1 LFLKALLIKL
11 FTLRKGCSLRFHNH
25 RKLLSITLLLIFLV
39 IIHFH
44 CNRTK
49 PEESPAFLIENARLL
64 VKAVASNYIV
74 VPRFGPD
81 GREIIFNG
89 RLEGDSWDCIYTIP
103 TAGGAYQK
111 LAEDTDDLLFPCY
124 SPERN
129 QIIYSK
135 GLTRQIILLD
145 LQTNQQTPL
154 PIFGNTP
161 LFVQDGNVVLY
172 SGVMDA
178 NLRLYHIPTGKSKS
192 FTESFISANFSPAI
206 LPGNHQLRWIER
218 RKDGRHSI
226 DFGELDGNSINSAYS
241 LSEPI
246 SAITTSP
253 SGKWLIACQTN
264 GKLFGINP
272 EDSLHATVALI
283 DENGV
288 EDTRR
293 LFAQPCWSS
302 NGRQLAFTS
311 VPYSQFELQNPFSKS
326 GYYVADLVIG
336 QLSWQKI
343 DDPDIFRAP
352 APRQINLFP
361 SESSVQASVPESQPS
376 ATNNPP
382 QIISDPQETVLAG
395 DVYLYRIQSVD
406 IDLFD
411 HLSYILLD
419 GPLDAELLPESGILY
434 WVASD
439 IGKFDFE
446 VEVSDDAGANDR
458 QSFTVEVIPSPNW
471 SDLQVVKNPQ
481 PPPNKGE
488 FIAGM
493 KFKDGDDDG
502 FLSNGEEGQLL
513 IDLKCR
519 SAVMDSVRLQL
530 ITTATNEEIELANE
544 LVFDHCTTD
553 QWSRKIVPIKGLEGL
568 RNRPIVIRGL
578 IQTANGLD
586 VLPASLLISAKNTA
600 APPD

>member
-1 LFLKALLIKL
+1 LFLKVLLIKL
-11 FTLRKGCSLRFHNH
+11 FTLRKGCSLRFHHH
-25 RKLLSITLLLIFLV
+25 RRLPSITCLLICLV
-39 IIHFH
+39 IINFH

-49 PEESPAFLIENARLL
+49 LSENPVFLIENTRLL
-64 VKAVASNYIV
+64 VKDVASNYVV

-103 TAGGAYQK
+103 TAGGTSRK

-124 SPERN
+124 APDRN

-145 LQTNQQTPL
+145 LQTNRQTPL

-161 LFVQDGNVVLY
+161 LFLQDGNVVLY

-178 NLRLYHIPTGKSKS
+178 NLKLYHIPTGKSKNFTNS
-192 FTESFISANFSPAI
+192 FVSANFSPTI
-206 LPGNHQLRWIER
+206 LPGNYQLRWIER
-218 RKDGRHSI
+218 RKDGCHSI
-226 DFGELDGNSINSAYS
+226 GFGELDGNSINSAYR

-246 SAITTSP
+246 SALTTSP
-253 SGKWLIACQTN
+253 GGKWLIACQTN

-272 EDSLHATVALI
+272 QDSLHATVALM

-288 EDTRR
+288 EDTHR

-311 VPYSQFELQNPFSKS
+311 VPYSPFELQNPFVKS
-326 GYYVADLVIG
+326 GHYVADLVVG

-343 DDPDIFRAP
+343 EDPDIFRAP
-352 APRQINLFP
+352 SSRQINLFP
-361 SESSVQASVPESQPS
+361 VESPAQASVPERQTVV
-376 ATNNPP
+376 TNNPP
-382 QIISDPQETVLAG
+382 QIISDPQEMVLAG

-411 HLSYILLD
+411 HLRYTLLD

-434 WVASD
+434 WVALD
-439 IGKFDFE
+439 PGKFDFE
-446 VEVSDDAGANDR
+446 VEVRDKAGASDR
-458 QSFTVEVIPSPNW
+458 QSFTVEVIPGSNW

-493 KFKDGDDDG
+493 KFIDANDDG

-519 SAVMDSVRLQL
+519 STAMDSVRLQL

-544 LVFDHCTTD
+544 LLFEHCTTN
-553 QWSRKIVPIKGLEGL
+553 QWSRKIVPIKGLDGL

-586 VLPASLLISAKNTA
+586 VLPASLVISAKNMV
-600 APPD
+600 APSD

>member
-1 LFLKALLIKL
+1 V
-11 FTLRKGCSLRFHNH
+11 RSHHH
-25 RKLLSITLLLIFLV
+25 RKLLSINILLLLTVTINFQC
-39 IIHFH
+39 H
-44 CNRTK
+44 RTK
-49 PEESPAFLIENARLL
+49 PAENPAFLIENARLL
-64 VKAVASNYIV
+64 VKDVASNYVV

-89 RLEGDSWDCIYTIP
+89 RLEGDSWDCIYSIP

-124 SPERN
+124 SPDRN

-161 LFVQDGNVVLY
+161 LFLPDGDVVLY

-178 NLRLYHIPTGKSKS
+178 NLRLYHIPTGKSKN
-192 FTESFISANFSPAI
+192 FTNSFISTNFSPAVF
-206 LPGNHQLRWIER
+206 PANYQLRWIER

-226 DFGELDGNSINSAYS
+226 DFGALDSISTRSTYS
-241 LSEPI
+241 LAEPVA
-246 SAITTSP
+246 AITASP
-253 SGKWLIACQTN
+253 SGKWLVACQTN

-272 EDSLHATVALI
+272 LDSLHASVALI
-283 DENGV
+283 DENGI
-288 EDTRR
+288 EDTHR

-311 VPYSQFELQNPFSKS
+311 VPYSQFDLQNPFLKS
-326 GYYVADLVIG
+326 GYYVADLVVG
-336 QLSWQKI
+336 QLSWQNI
-343 DDPDIFRAP
+343 HDPDIFRSP
-352 APRQINLFP
+352 SSTLVNLFP
-361 SESSVQASVPESQPS
+361 IESPDQPS
-376 ATNNPP
+376 VRENRQVAANNPP
-382 QIISDPQETVLAG
+382 RIISDPQETVLAG

-411 HLSYILLD
+411 RLRYNLLA
-419 GPLDAELLPESGILY
+419 GPYDAELLPQTGILY
-434 WVASD
+434 WAALD
-439 IGKFDFE
+439 TGEFEFE
-446 VEVSDDAGANDR
+446 VEVSDEAGASDR
-458 QSFTVEVIPSPNW
+458 QSFTVKVIPEPDW
-471 SDLQVVKNPQ
+471 SDLQVVENPR

-488 FIAGM
+488 FMAGM
-493 KFKDGDDDG
+493 KFKDVNNDG

-513 IDLKCR
+513 IDLKSR
-519 SAVMDSVRLQL
+519 STAIDSVRLQL
-530 ITTATNEEIELANE
+530 ITTANNDEIELENE
-544 LVFDHCTTD
+544 LVFDHCTTS

-578 IQTANGLD
+578 IRSAHGLD
-586 VLPASLLISAKNTA
+586 VLPASLLISAKNIP
-600 APPD
+600 APSN

>member
-1 LFLKALLIKL
+1 M
-11 FTLRKGCSLRFHNH
+11 RFHNH
-25 RKLLSITLLLIFLV
+25 RILLAITLLLICLV
-39 IIHFH
+39 IINFH

-49 PEESPAFLIENARLL
+49 PDESPAFLIENARLL
-64 VKAVASNYIV
+64 VKDIASNYVV

-89 RLEGDSWDCIYTIP
+89 RLEGESWDCIYTIP

-111 LAEDTDDLLFPCY
+111 LVEDTDDLLFPCY
-124 SPERN
+124 SSDKN

-145 LQTNQQTPL
+145 LQTNRQTPL

-161 LFVQDGNVVLY
+161 LFLQDDNVILY

-178 NLRLYHIPTGKSKS
+178 NLKLYHIPTGKSKS
-192 FTESFISANFSPAI
+192 FTDSFISTNFSPTI
-206 LPGNHQLRWIER
+206 LPGNYQLRWIER

-226 DFGELDGNSINSAYS
+226 NFGELDGNSFKSVYR

-246 SAITTSP
+246 AAITTSP

-272 EDSLHATVALI
+272 KDSLHATVSLI

-288 EDTRR
+288 EDTHR
-293 LFAQPCWSS
+293 LFAQPCWSA
-302 NGRQLAFTS
+302 NGRQLVFTS

-326 GYYVADLVIG
+326 GYYVADLSVG

-343 DDPDIFRAP
+343 DDSDILRAP
-352 APRQINLFP
+352 APRQVNLFP
-361 SESSVQASVPESQPS
+361 AESSAQSALPESQPIV
-376 ATNNPP
+376 ANNPP
-382 QIISDPQETVLAG
+382 RIISDPQKTVLAG

-411 HLSYILLD
+411 HLRYTLLD
-419 GPLDAELLPESGILY
+419 GPLDAELLRESGILY
-434 WVASD
+434 WVALD
-439 IGKFDFE
+439 TGKFDFE
-446 VEVSDDAGANDR
+446 VEVSDEAGARDR
-458 QSFTVEVIPSPNW
+458 QSFVVEVIPSPNW
-471 SDLQVVKNPQ
+471 SDLRVVKNPQ

-493 KFKDGDDDG
+493 KFIDVNDDG

-519 SAVMDSVRLQL
+519 STAMDSVRLQL
-530 ITTATNEEIELANE
+530 ITTATDEEIELTNE
-544 LVFDHCTTD
+544 LVFEHCTSD
-553 QWSRKIVPIKGLEGL
+553 QWSRKIVPIKGLAGL

-586 VLPASLLISAKNTA
+586 VLPASLLISAKNTSA
-600 APPD
+600 LPD